1 MYAAPQDHP
10 EDTEL
15 PVPLQWRVA
24 LKQIADAL
32 VDGQE
37 PAGIAPLLCASVDR
51 RSLEISRENIAGY
64 PDPIGPLTEATW
76 VTSICHRAA
85 DRRDLLIDLCCVD
98 GSVSDLVRH
107 ARVRVDGGQYM
118 LEVRLVYV
126 P

>member
-1 MYAAPQDHP
+1 MHAAPEDYP

-37 PAGIAPLLCASVDR
+37 PAGIAPLLCAPVDP

-76 VTSICHRAA
+76 VTSICRRAA
-85 DRRDLLIDLCCVD
+85 DRWDLLIDLCCVD
-98 GSVSDLVRH
+98 GSVSDLVLH
-107 ARVRVDGGQYM
+107 ARVRADGGQYT